1 MHFVKAKG
9 IIGTNNGMNIYRGCQ
24 HGCIYCDARSS
35 CYQMNHLFEDIEVKE
50 NALELLESALKSR
63 RKPTVI
69 GTGAMTDPYMPLERN
84 LRMTRGSLELI
95 EKYGFG
101 ATVLTK
107 SDLVLR
113 DLECFK
119 RIHEKTKAVLQ
130 ISLTCM
136 DDGLSRL
143 IEPNVCPTSR
153 RIEVLREFQKAGGL
167 HGCRV
172 FGIDCEGKPQ
182 FLPDKSYLTVVDRVS
197 DTGDR
202 AAVTCF
208 LCDQAAQKVQFVGIR
223 RGDQKIRVLDP
234 YFLLH
239 SMAAA
244 VAYNTDDITAG
255 SHFIDDL
262 RVSVYDTDVM
272 AFFTELL
279 RKRRTD
285 LAAADHYD
293 FHICLP
299 SVYRSCPQQP
309 LIGLFATVFN
319 LTVRSS
325 PLSDCS
331 RQFLI

>member
-119 RIHEKTKAVLQ
+119 RINEKTKAVLQ

-153 RIEVLREFQKAGGL
+153 RIEVLREFQKAG
-167 HGCRV
+167 V
-172 FGIDCEGKPQ
+172 P
-182 FLPDKSYLTVVDRVS
+182 TVVWFCPILPFLTDTEENIRGILDACR
-197 DTGDR
+197 DTGVRGIIWYGPGLTLREGDR
-202 AAVTCF
+202 EYFYANLDKKFPGLKAEY
-208 LCDQAAQKVQFVGIR
+208 IR
-223 RGDQKIRVLDP
+223 RYGNAYEVNSPNGAYLNRLFHETCQQYGIWHNNDQIFT
-234 YFLLH
+234 YLH
-239 SMAAA
+239 
-244 VAYNTDDITAG
+244 TLEETQG
-255 SHFIDDL
+255 QL
-262 RVSVYDTDVM
+262 T
-272 AFFTELL
+272 FF
-279 RKRRTD
+279 
-285 LAAADHYD
+285 
-293 FHICLP
+293 
-299 SVYRSCPQQP
+299 
-309 LIGLFATVFN
+309 
-319 LTVRSS
+319 
-325 PLSDCS
+325 
-331 RQFLI
+331 